1 VTVPFILCNGRIY
14 TLYVLRQHT
23 QQQHP
28 FAASISTLLSLSPT
42 GRTPPNTMSGYDEP
56 SEIDLLNSEVYEL
69 KQILTGVETAK
80 NTPDESRGKL
90 ATYCQLKGGQDQFL
104 KADPG
109 AERVNV
115 FHSTKGVKASSSGGG
130 GSGGGDCCV
139 IS

>member
-1 VTVPFILCNGRIY
+1 
-14 TLYVLRQHT
+14 
-23 QQQHP
+23 
-28 FAASISTLLSLSPT
+28 
-42 GRTPPNTMSGYDEP
+42 MSGYDEP

-90 ATYCQLKGGQDQFL
+90 ATYCQLKGGQDPFL

-109 AERVNV
+109 AEQKNV

-130 GSGGGDCCV
+130 GGSGGGDCCV

>member
-1 VTVPFILCNGRIY
+1 MVPMYLP
-14 TLYVLRQHT
+14 YVLHQLT
-23 QQQHP
+23 TTT
-28 FAASISTLLSLSPT
+28 SISASASTLWPLLSPT
-42 GRTPPNTMSGYDEP
+42 GRTPPNIMSGYDEP

-69 KQILTGVETAK
+69 EQILTGVETAK

-90 ATYCQLKGGQDQFL
+90 ATYCQLKGGQDPFL

-109 AERVNV
+109 AEHKNV

-130 GSGGGDCCV
+130 GGSGGGDCCV

>member
-1 VTVPFILCNGRIY
+1 
-14 TLYVLRQHT
+14 
-23 QQQHP
+23 
-28 FAASISTLLSLSPT
+28 
-42 GRTPPNTMSGYDEP
+42 MSGDDEP

-69 KQILTGVETAK
+69 KQILIGVETAK
-80 NTPDESRGKL
+80 NTPDESRSKL

-104 KADPG
+104 KSDPG
-109 AERVNV
+109 TEHKNV